1 MSDLLIFREN
11 RIMVVQSEP
20 MNKMSVRGSGSRLL
34 VCALR
39 KTTADRKRA
48 ESRKLHP
55 AVALGGGGQ
64 RRWRYRSERTWYRSL
79 FDKTGHKRKRTCN
92 IRGFALIQFP
102 CLLERGRKIM
112 SEGFMSNELLSML
125 CQPCRIEEEILSSF
139 HRRWGQRDHLGQK
152 GKSS

>member
-1 MSDLLIFREN
+1 
-11 RIMVVQSEP
+11 

-102 CLLERGRKIM
+102 WVYKGCTNYPELTIHHLLFINHARNWYFSQTSLFVPFEVNITIKSKYSG
-112 SEGFMSNELLSML
+112 S
-125 CQPCRIEEEILSSF
+125 CILNKLTT
-139 HRRWGQRDHLGQK
+139 GQNLNCYSR
-152 GKSS
+152 